1 MSNDNERTEIRS
13 KPFMPTQ
20 EGIDDRHLQFV
31 QMLLEGELTK
41 GEIAEKLGIHRN
53 TVSRWL
59 KDDRIRALLNECEE
73 EKIRQTNSFFV
84 AKAPIAAAKLWEMA
98 TKSSD
103 KRVAREIFQYVIDR
117 AIGKPTGRME
127 VNGKTTE
134 QEDFDINAALQRFSK
149 AEKPAPL
156 QVAEAG

>member
-1 MSNDNERTEIRS
+1 MSYHVKGADWGTREFTSADNLGE
-13 KPFMPTQ
+13 Q
-20 EGIDDRHLQFV
+20 
-31 QMLLEGELTK
+31 QMQMVELLVAGEKTK
-41 GEIAEKLGIHRN
+41 GEIAEIIGVHRN
-53 TVSRWL
+53 TITRWC
-59 KDDRIRALLNECEE
+59 KDDRIKALVAACEE

-127 VNGKTTE
+127 VNGQPTE

>member
-1 MSNDNERTEIRS
+1 MSYHVKGAEWNTRNFTS
-13 KPFMPTQ
+13 
-20 EGIDDRHLQFV
+20 DDTLGEQ
-31 QMLLEGELTK
+31 QMQMVELLVAGEKTK
-41 GEIAEKLGIHRN
+41 GEIAEIIGVHRN
-53 TVSRWL
+53 TITRWC
-59 KDDRIRALLNECEE
+59 KDDRIKALVAACEE
-73 EKIRQTNSFFV
+73 EKIRQTNTFFIS
-84 AKAPIAAAKLWEMA
+84 KAPIAAAKLWEMA

-134 QEDFDINAALQRFSK
+134 QEDFDINAALQRFSA